1 MEGNE
6 PHKIRDGRYFQ
17 TDVGSRRGIGKGTQE
32 ASKVLAMF
40 LKVGGVYAEVHFI
53 VIAYA
58 TVNVF

>member
-6 PHKIRDGRYFQ
+6 PHKIRDGRYFH
-17 TDVGSRRGIGKGTQE
+17 TDVGGRMGIGKGTQE

-40 LKVGGVYAEVHFI
+40 LKVGSVYAEVHFI

-58 TVNVF
+58 IVNVF